1 MSASAAVIG
10 ARGPLISTG
19 PRDYNHAV
27 DDEYQRLRSL
37 ADQAFQ
43 KKQSLSQES
52 QEAYQHGDGAK
63 AHQLS
68 EKAKVQQRVAEKYNL
83 EAAEYVFVQNNAD
96 SGSNEIDL
104 HGLYVKEA
112 LWILQKR
119 ISAGIKGNEPYVR
132 VIVGKGKHSQN
143 GIAKIKFA
151 VEDLCKEAN
160 LKNYLDSK
168 NSGVLVIELQGAHVP
183 PSWDNA
189 DYNTYAHGAAEKP
202 QQSQYNGQGVYQAA
216 QQPQYYAQQS
226 SQQHQQTSSSD
237 NNLPFIFKLFC
248 TCFSFISSH
257 A

>member
-1 MSASAAVIG
+1 MSASAEVIG

-27 DDEYQRLRSL
+27 DKEYQRLRSL
-37 ADQAFQ
+37 AEQAFQ

-52 QEAYQHGDGAK
+52 QAAYQHGDGAK

-83 EAAEYVFVQNNAD
+83 EAAEYVFVENNAD
-96 SGSNEIDL
+96 SGSYEIDL

-119 ISAGIKGNEPYVR
+119 ISAGIRGGEPYVR

-143 GIAKIKFA
+143 GIAKIKLA
-151 VEDLCKEAN
+151 VEELCKEAN

-183 PSWDNA
+183 PTWDSS
-189 DYNTYAHGAAEKP
+189 DYSTYAHGAPQKP
-202 QQSQYNGQGVYQAA
+202 QQSQYNGPGVYQAP
-216 QQPQYYAQQS
+216 QQPQYYPQQQP
-226 SQQHQQTSSSD
+226 SQQHQQSNSGD
-237 NNLPFIFKLFC
+237 ENILLKVFC
-248 TCFSFISSH
+248 ACFSFLSSH